1 MILVTGPDG
10 FIGTRVC
17 RELVA
22 RGKKVVGA
30 QWREEP
36 LPEGCRSVI
45 VGKVGHETDWSGAL
59 RGVHTVL
66 HLAARVHVMKETT
79 CCPETEFQETNV
91 DGTRQLA
98 DSAARSG
105 VKRFVFMSS
114 VKVNGEV
121 TNSIQGPFK
130 ESDPSVPEDLY
141 AFSKWKAE
149 EVLREIRHRFDME
162 VVIVRSPLV
171 YGPGVKANFFNL
183 LRLVDL
189 GVPLPFGSLRNRR
202 SFISLTNLVDVL
214 CSSLHHPAAAG
225 ETFLVS
231 DGDDVSTPEL
241 VRRIAHS
248 LNKPARLVPVPE
260 WMMKLGGKM
269 VGKTEQIKRLCG
281 SLQVDSS
288 KIRTVLDW
296 SPRCTMVEELAEIA
310 VWYQRQKYWKGGE
323 I

>member
-1 MILVTGPDG
+1 M
-10 FIGTRVC
+10 
-17 RELVA
+17 
-22 RGKKVVGA
+22 
-30 QWREEP
+30 
-36 LPEGCRSVI
+36 
-45 VGKVGHETDWSGAL
+45 
-59 RGVHTVL
+59 
-66 HLAARVHVMKETT
+66 
-79 CCPETEFQETNV
+79 
-91 DGTRQLA
+91 
-98 DSAARSG
+98 
-105 VKRFVFMSS
+105 
-114 VKVNGEV
+114 
-121 TNSIQGPFK
+121 
-130 ESDPSVPEDLY
+130 
-141 AFSKWKAE
+141 
-149 EVLREIRHRFDME
+149 
-162 VVIVRSPLV
+162 
-171 YGPGVKANFFNL
+171 
-183 LRLVDL
+183 
-189 GVPLPFGSLRNRR
+189 
-202 SFISLTNLVDVL
+202 